1 MSYIDALLRHSRT
14 IAFMI
19 LGILAANAAHSERL
33 ANAGISVQ
41 LWSVK
46 EEVTADFEGTLK
58 QLAAMGFDAVEFA
71 GVFGPYQDRPDA
83 LNDFLNHLG
92 LEASSAHVGV
102 DQLQPE
108 TIGQTID
115 FYQKLGADL
124 LIVPLDPRAW
134 DPEQIDAL
142 AQDLNWASQRLASE
156 GMKVGYHN
164 HHLEF
169 RPYKDTSFWEYLVAS
184 TRPEVVMQLDLAWV
198 VFADKD
204 PAALIR
210 QYGERIQTSHI
221 KAQVTQ
227 ISAIDQERWQAAQ
240 GNWRAEFELGFAQQ
254 QAVTDGGGALQPVI
268 GQDLTDW
275 QAVIA
280 AFEETDNLEWLVI
293 EQEVYPD
300 TDARLS
306 TVKASKQGLMTL
318 LGAEE

>member
-1 MSYIDALLRHSRT
+1 MRYIDTLLKHSRT
-14 IAFMI
+14 ITFMI
-19 LGILAANAAHSERL
+19 IGLFAASTAQSERL
-33 ANAGISVQ
+33 PNAGISVQ

-46 EEVTADFEGTLK
+46 EEVTADFEGTLE

-71 GVFGPYQDRPDA
+71 GVFGSYQDKPEA
-83 LNDFLNHLG
+83 LNDYLNGLG

-102 DQLQPE
+102 EQLQPE
-108 TIGQTID
+108 TIDQTID

-142 AQDLNWASQRLASE
+142 AQDLNWASERLASE

-169 RPYKDTSFWEYLVAS
+169 RPYKETSFWEYLVES
-184 TRPEVVMQLDLAWV
+184 THPQVVMQLDLAWV
-198 VFADKD
+198 VFANKD

-227 ISAIDQERWQAAQ
+227 ISDIDEERWQAAN
-240 GNWRAEFELGFAQQ
+240 GEWRAEFDLGFARQ
-254 QAVTDGGGALQPVI
+254 QAITDQGGALQPVI
-268 GQDLTDW
+268 GQDIIDW
-275 QAVIA
+275 PEIIA
-280 AFEETDNLEWLVI
+280 AFEETDSLEWLVI

-300 TDARLS
+300 AEARLS
-306 TVKASKQGLMTL
+306 TVKASKEGLMKL
-318 LGAEE
+318 LSQ